1 MNMGR
6 LGYGYGCG
14 VQVLL
19 QPELLGSP
27 APAGVFGWDGAAG
40 AFSLVD
46 TKNKISVAYFQEM
59 FGWDLKMQELITNAV
74 YSCIEQ
80 E

>member
-1 MNMGR
+1 MDPEASGAASP
-6 LGYGYGCG
+6 LG
-14 VQVLL
+14 
-19 QPELLGSP
+19 E
-27 APAGVFGWDGAAG
+27 FGWDGAAG

-59 FGWDLKMQELITNAV
+59 FGWDIKMQKIIKNAL
-74 YSCIEQ
+74 YSCMEQ